1 MSVAFQSF
9 DRELTVERLTAC
21 CASTI
26 VKLIKLLVL
35 SSLRAQHAF
44 VLGWF
49 GADEFSKS
57 HGELTPFLCDLT
69 KANYLADNCNRRLKI
84 RQP

>member
-1 MSVAFQSF
+1 MHS
-9 DRELTVERLTAC
+9 C
-21 CASTI
+21 
-26 VKLIKLLVL
+26 LV
-35 SSLRAQHAF
+35 
-44 VLGWF
+44 GF

-69 KANYLADNCNRRLKI
+69 KANYLADNWNRRLKM

>member
-9 DRELTVERLTAC
+9 DRELMADTLTALC
-21 CASTI
+21 PSTT
-26 VKLIKLLVL
+26 VKLIKWVVL
-35 SSLRAQHAF
+35 SSLRAKHAF

-49 GADEFSKS
+49 GAFENSRA
-57 HGELTPFLCDLT
+57 HGKPTSFLCDLT
-69 KANYLADNCNRRLKI
+69 KANYLADNYNCKQKT